1 MLLIT
6 NNCLSQTAESSPYS
20 RYGIGNLQSTG
31 FNINNAIGG
40 LAYGINESSNINF
53 ANPASYGFFKER
65 SFTFETG
72 IENTALTLST
82 TDTSQTNYNTSM
94 GFLAFGFP
102 VPKWWGSS
110 FGIRPF
116 TKAAYTTG
124 ETVNSTNTGSV
135 NYTYEG
141 AGGINQFY
149 WGNGFQFNGLAI
161 GINTSYL
168 FGPLEKNRRQIFDQT
183 NTLNYYNNELI
194 NLGGFYFNYGMQYS
208 HTMDS
213 LFKKQLSKPITLTLG
228 GVVDFNTSLKA
239 RKKEIGITFIE
250 YIEDPFL
257 ILPLDTVL
265 STHDTN
271 SIVFPKSIGVGIT
284 LKRGNQLLIGLD
296 YEQRIWSEYLSFGEK
311 DPSIT
316 DSKRYAFGIQYT
328 PNSKANNY
336 LATVHYRAGLNYQ
349 NSNLIIN
356 GLQLDQYGTTFGV
369 GLPLK
374 RLKSV
379 LHLSVEWGE
388 RGTTEKGLLKESYW
402 KTRFGITLND
412 LWFVKRKYD

>member
-1 MLLIT
+1 MLLLSKF
-6 NNCLSQTAESSPYS
+6 CLSQTAESSPYS

-40 LAYGINESSNINF
+40 LAYGITESSNINF

-82 TDTSQTNYNTSM
+82 TDTSQTNYNTNM

-102 VPKWWGSS
+102 VTKWWGSS

-124 ETVNSTNTGSV
+124 ETVNNPNTGSV

-149 WGNGFQFNGLAI
+149 WGNGFQFNKFAI
-161 GINTSYL
+161 GINASYL

-208 HTMDS
+208 HTIDS
-213 LFKKQLSKPITLTLG
+213 LFKKSLSKPITLTLG
-228 GVVDFNTSLKA
+228 GVVDFNTSLNA

-284 LKRGNQLLIGLD
+284 FKRGDQLLIGLD

-349 NSNLIIN
+349 NSNLKIN
-356 GLQLDQYGTTFGV
+356 GLQLNQYGTTFGV